1 MFSFLRRN
9 GRPNTGSSA
18 RRIRPHLEELENRCL
33 PSLITVANL
42 HDAGAGSLRQ
52 AILRANAAPNADT
65 IQFAAGL
72 RGTITLTSGEL
83 LITHNLRILG
93 PATAGLSVSGNHASR
108 VFDIA
113 AGAAVTIAN
122 LTITRGFTLQPG
134 GGIQNQGALTLNNV
148 AMIQNNAQ
156 GPGGAVATAGATA

>member
-9 GRPNTGSSA
+9 GRPTTGLAA
-18 RRIRPHLEELENRCL
+18 RRIRPNLEELENRWL

-72 RGTITLTSGEL
+72 RGTITLTGGEL

-93 PATAGLSVSGNHASR
+93 PTTAGLSVSANHVSR

-122 LTITRGFTLQPG
+122 LTITRAFSSQFG

-148 AMIQNNAQ
+148 AMIENSAVR
-156 GPGGAVATAGATA
+156 GGGAV